1 MASSIQVSLFF
12 LFYFCA
18 NYFTDLKPENVLICI
33 DDVESIISTEL
44 ATSLASVNTPPTRL
58 VGVPPSKGRGGN
70 QTPRSESIYITGS
83 QPLPSPSSSFGSS
96 PMLDKWAFA
105 MSKIDGDD
113 TIATEKAGL
122 STVNRG
128 PSADLAAEV
137 GNVSLDTRAGYVGR
151 EHTLAP
157 QPSSSSTRPL
167 AVPGSGISEDLE
179 QVSSSVMS
187 IDPESDESSVQ
198 LETSK
203 ITVKIADLGNG
214 KHSYDIHLFPINFLL
229 AQATWIEH
237 HFTDDIQT
245 RQYRCPEV
253 ILGAK
258 WGTSS
263 DLWSV
268 ACIVCSTSFVHF
280 FLLLISS
287 Y

>member
-1 MASSIQVSLFF
+1 MASSIQVNLFSF
-12 LFYFCA
+12 IIFVL
-18 NYFTDLKPENVLICI
+18 TISSDLKPENVLICI

-44 ATSLASVNTPPTRL
+44 ATSLANVNTPPTRL

-128 PSADLAAEV
+128 PSTDLAAEV
-137 GNVSLDTRAGYVGR
+137 SNVSLDTRAGYIGR
-151 EHTLAP
+151 EHSLAT
-157 QPSSSSTRPL
+157 QPSSSTRPL
-167 AVPGSGISEDLE
+167 PVPGSDMSEDLE

-187 IDPESDESSVQ
+187 IDPESDESSIQ

-214 KHSYDIHLFPINFLL
+214 KHSCAIFVYFL
-229 AQATWIEH
+229 
-237 HFTDDIQT
+237 
-245 RQYRCPEV
+245 
-253 ILGAK
+253 
-258 WGTSS
+258 
-263 DLWSV
+263 
-268 ACIVCSTSFVHF
+268 
-280 FLLLISS
+280 
-287 Y
+287 

>member
-1 MASSIQVSLFF
+1 MLTISS
-12 LFYFCA
+12 
-18 NYFTDLKPENVLICI
+18 DLKPENVLICI

-44 ATSLASVNTPPTRL
+44 ATSLANVNTVPTRL

-128 PSADLAAEV
+128 PSDLAAEV

-151 EHTLAP
+151 EHSLAP
-157 QPSSSSTRPL
+157 PPSSSSTRPL
-167 AVPGSGISEDLE
+167 SVPGSDLE

-198 LETSK
+198 PETSK

-214 KHSYDIHLFPINFLL
+214 KHSYMIFIYFL
-229 AQATWIEH
+229 
-237 HFTDDIQT
+237 
-245 RQYRCPEV
+245 
-253 ILGAK
+253 
-258 WGTSS
+258 
-263 DLWSV
+263 
-268 ACIVCSTSFVHF
+268 
-280 FLLLISS
+280 
-287 Y
+287 